1 MDIDHRFTEPEKCLI
16 NEIANN
22 SLEIERLLNIKFNN
36 IKYEEAMKII
46 SDELKSDKSGGSMY
60 YAWQS
65 NLACIMQDNSNIDHE
80 LSNKIACKFLDRL
93 IEDSNK
99 NK

>member
-1 MDIDHRFTEPEKCLI
+1 
-16 NEIANN
+16 
-22 SLEIERLLNIKFNN
+22 
-36 IKYEEAMKII
+36 
-46 SDELKSDKSGGSMY
+46 LKSDKSGGSMY